1 MIIIIVMMMMMM
13 IFLIIEVDCKRRG
26 VAMGYEIFVSL
37 DLDEYLLPGSPT
49 KTVMDELVEWF
60 TETTRGV
67 VAISKYQFSPVPHI
81 LGSIINIIR

>member
-1 MIIIIVMMMMMM
+1 MMMMMMMMMMM
-13 IFLIIEVDCKRRG
+13 IYLIEVDCKRRG

-37 DLDEYLLPGSPT
+37 DLDEYLLPGSPS